1 MTARSLPTSL
11 STPLNRGTVP
21 PFPAAP

>member
-11 STPLNRGTVP
+11 STPLNPGTVRP
-21 PFPAAP
+21 PWR